1 MLILLW
7 VFMISLI
14 EWLRLEIH
22 GERDNGM
29 EELHNKTKVFGQK
42 YLKLINKT
50 LDTLKE
56 MMEHFLCFGMTL
68 LTTLQWLI
76 LVSSMIM
83 LTIFVN
89 KHNLIGIMDK
99 CLNSRHK
106 VVLLQ
111 LDFLKNL

>member
-7 VFMISLI
+7 VFMISHI

-42 YLKLINKT
+42 YLKLINKK
-50 LDTLKE
+50 LDILKE

-89 KHNLIGIMDK
+89 KHNLIDIMDK
-99 CLNSRHK
+99 CLNLRHK